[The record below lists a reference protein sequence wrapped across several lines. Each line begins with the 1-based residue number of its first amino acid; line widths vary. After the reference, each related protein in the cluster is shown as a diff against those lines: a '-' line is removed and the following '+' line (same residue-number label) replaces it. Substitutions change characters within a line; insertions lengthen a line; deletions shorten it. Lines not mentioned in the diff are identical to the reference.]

1 MTIPDHSAPPR
12 KFSLDELCTLT
23 TLSVR
28 TVRYYI
34 QIGLLDRP
42 EGEKRGAHYLERHL
56 DQLLRIKQLSEAGI
70 SLERIREVLHGQG
83 EIPVPPR
90 RRQPGQVNVRSHV
103 WLAAGLELVID
114 PEEARLGPE
123 QLRALINAVTTAYQS
138 IQKAE
143 DET

>member
-1 MTIPDHSAPPR
+1 
-12 KFSLDELCTLT
+12 
-23 TLSVR
+23 
-28 TVRYYI
+28 
-34 QIGLLDRP
+34 
-42 EGEKRGAHYLERHL
+42 
-56 DQLLRIKQLSEAGI
+56 
-70 SLERIREVLHGQG
+70 VLHGQG

-114 PEEARLGPE
+114 PEEAQLNPE
-123 QLRALINAVTTAYQS
+123 QLRALFTAVTTAYQS